1 VRLFIA
7 ADLPA
12 AVRTRLGEAQTG
24 LAALPFDVRWTRP
37 DGIHLTFTFLGEV
50 PADRVDRIGSA
61 LRSSGCRGMAPVALA
76 ARGVGVFPERGRPRV
91 IWAGVVGE
99 VEAAGRVKRAIDEA
113 LMPLGVTPEERPY
126 RPHLTLGRVTGGR
139 GGDWRGV
146 VERHAQ
152 DDFGAFEMRACVLFE
167 SRLGPGGAR
176 YRAIESVALGDGEAA
191 P

>member
-12 AVRTRLGEAQTG
+12 AVRARLGEAQRS

-50 PADRVDRIGSA
+50 PADRADGIRAA
-61 LRSSGCRGMAPVALA
+61 LRTSGCRGMAPVALA
-76 ARGVGVFPERGRPRV
+76 ARGVGVFPDRGRPRV
-91 IWAGVVGE
+91 IWAGIVGE
-99 VEAAGRVKRAIDEA
+99 VEAAGRVKRTIDEA
-113 LMPLGVTPEERPY
+113 LVPLGVTPEERPF

-139 GGDWRGV
+139 AGEWRGIL
-146 VERHAQ
+146 ERHAQ
-152 DDFGAFEMRACVLFE
+152 DEFGAFEMRACVLFE
-167 SRLGPGGAR
+167 SQPGPGGAR
-176 YRAIESVALGDGEAA
+176 YRAVESVPFGDGEAA